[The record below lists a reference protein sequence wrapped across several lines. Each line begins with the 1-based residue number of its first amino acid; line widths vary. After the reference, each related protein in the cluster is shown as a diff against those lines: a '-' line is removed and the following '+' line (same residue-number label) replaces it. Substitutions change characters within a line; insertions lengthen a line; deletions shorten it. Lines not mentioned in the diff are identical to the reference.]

1 MLPAAEA
8 VLRRLSQAHKAQT
21 AERVLDQLAN
31 STGWLVD
38 TTYASL
44 VRPCPLSGTPERCIL

>member
-1 MLPAAEA
+1 MLPAAREA
-8 VLRRLSQAHKAQT
+8 VLRRMTQAHGAHT
-21 AERVLDQLAN
+21 AARVLDQLAN

-44 VRPCPLSGTPERCIL
+44 VRPSPPFGHP